1 MSLAENIARYYGQ
14 GKEDKN
20 GAGWVTCCPIHQENH
35 PSLSVTDNDQGEV
48 DVFCHVGCD
57 FKDIKDRFRA
67 DGLLPEWS
75 PDTKKGGKGENKQSP
90 AAEKKEKDQSDAV
103 EKESYIWK
111 KASRDNLQPAVDY
124 FRSRTITIDLLPPC
138 IRWNQYTDKTTNQ
151 VVSMVVAAASKP
163 EDTKVHAVQRLFIDT
178 EENKKTGAKM
188 HGECAGRGVWFDRKH
203 NLHEIVV
210 GEGIETTL
218 SAIQA
223 TGKNG
228 VAALSTS
235 GMKGLIIPDETE
247 VIYIL
252 VDSDPVRDIQSKSMP
267 GQKAAY
273 ALAVKFEGSR
283 DGRQAWLVSPDD
295 SCFSDNPEKLDFNDL
310 LRLDPGGEA
319 IRRRIELAERVGM
332 LAWSPPTK
340 PEEDDKQATEL
351 LSQEQQMFDRFVFL
365 ASDNKIID
373 TLGHDIKES
382 MMVKDAFQISQAGGW
397 HCYQDE
403 NGNDKKMPLAKWWLM
418 SEDKKIAAA
427 IRYYPGKEMLFENG
441 DGRTY
446 FNSFRFPYSRCP
458 VMDIKEREKRLYHW
472 SQIMDTVFHIH
483 REYIEDWLAYTIQQP
498 EKRTQIMPVCMSD
511 QGLGKSLIMAILS
524 RVVGSHNF
532 SNGRIQEV
540 TGLSKT
546 GAKWGDWIFNTKI
559 SCIEE
564 MDPEGES
571 GIRFKIY
578 DAMKDIITNET
589 LSLNLKGGKNGTF
602 SVYSSIMGFSN
613 YRDCVKIPFG
623 DRRMYIVDS
632 MERTLL
638 SFEEYKKIWEWMADA
653 KNIVAV
659 FQYLLL
665 REISADFIPGQAK
678 STPEKV
684 RLQQDGRSIV
694 QSAFD
699 LVIKHYPCD
708 LITSGELQLAVNEA
722 IQYIQGEESEF
733 KNMNADKQYTA
744 IVRSVT
750 SPVAGGKRIRVRR
763 EGGQKIEAQVRAIRN
778 ITKWVNSDNLRIKEG
793 FLVPIPSKWIVE
805 EKEEE
810 FTKF

>member
-1 MSLAENIARYYGQ
+1 
-14 GKEDKN
+14 
-20 GAGWVTCCPIHQENH
+20 
-35 PSLSVTDNDQGEV
+35 
-48 DVFCHVGCD
+48 
-57 FKDIKDRFRA
+57 
-67 DGLLPEWS
+67 
-75 PDTKKGGKGENKQSP
+75 
-90 AAEKKEKDQSDAV
+90 
-103 EKESYIWK
+103 
-111 KASRDNLQPAVDY
+111 
-124 FRSRTITIDLLPPC
+124 
-138 IRWNQYTDKTTNQ
+138 
-151 VVSMVVAAASKP
+151 
-163 EDTKVHAVQRLFIDT
+163 
-178 EENKKTGAKM
+178 
-188 HGECAGRGVWFDRKH
+188 
-203 NLHEIVV
+203 
-210 GEGIETTL
+210 
-218 SAIQA
+218 
-223 TGKNG
+223 
-228 VAALSTS
+228 
-235 GMKGLIIPDETE
+235 
-247 VIYIL
+247 
-252 VDSDPVRDIQSKSMP
+252 
-267 GQKAAY
+267 
-273 ALAVKFEGSR
+273 
-283 DGRQAWLVSPDD
+283 
-295 SCFSDNPEKLDFNDL
+295 
-310 LRLDPGGEA
+310 
-319 IRRRIELAERVGM
+319 
-332 LAWSPPTK
+332 
-340 PEEDDKQATEL
+340 
-351 LSQEQQMFDRFVFL
+351 
-365 ASDNKIID
+365 
-373 TLGHDIKES
+373 
-382 MMVKDAFQISQAGGW
+382 
-397 HCYQDE
+397 
-403 NGNDKKMPLAKWWLM
+403 
-418 SEDKKIAAA
+418 
-427 IRYYPGKEMLFENG
+427 
-441 DGRTY
+441 
-446 FNSFRFPYSRCP
+446 
-458 VMDIKEREKRLYHW
+458 
-472 SQIMDTVFHIH
+472 MDTVFHIH